1 MQAGPGTGKTMKAAY
16 GAVRHPYLQSPQAGE
31 WLGAAVGVQSAVEG
45 SSTLDLDWQSVLRG
59 LLLTGPKKLD
69 HKDPW
74 SGVRRN
80 LLHEPGLE
88 SIKEYRKIKAHQ
100 EGGV

>member
-1 MQAGPGTGKTMKAAY
+1 MKAAC
-16 GAVRHPYLQSPQAGE
+16 GAAWRPYPQPPQAGE
-31 WLGAAVGVQSAVEG
+31 WLGAAVGVQSDGEG
-45 SSTLDLDWQSVLRG
+45 SSAFDLDCQSVLRG

-80 LLHEPGLE
+80 LLHEPGFK
-88 SIKEYRKIKAHQ
+88 SIKEYRKIKAH
-100 EGGV
+100 